1 MQKQKMKYQI
11 IEIEQIFFQSYTITL
26 KQKN

>member
-11 IEIEQIFFQSYTITL
+11 IEIEQIFSQIYTITL